1 MKNLVL
7 ILVCLLLV
15 FSAIAHSQKDSLVTI
30 SWYGHA
36 AFHISTPDNIG
47 IMIDPHGIEEYKI
60 PQDIKTDIV
69 TVSHNHFDHNAVAR
83 VSGNPIIL
91 YGKSQGEPPYEEF
104 NSIDTTIN
112 GIRIY
117 DVQSNHF
124 PPEVSPELNA
134 IFVFEL
140 NGLRLVHLGDLGT
153 ILNEEQVQ
161 QIGKVDILMIPVG
174 GKYTIELPAVDTV
187 IAQLQPELAVIPMH
201 CKTDVANFLP
211 HTVDDFVKGK
221 TNVVKVD
228 GFEYSFSLTDEET
241 EMKYIVLDY
250 YK

>member
-1 MKNLVL
+1 MKYLVL

-15 FSAIAHSQKDSLVTI
+15 FTATAYSQKDSLVTI

-36 AFHISTPDNIG
+36 ALHISTPDSIG
-47 IMIDPHGIEEYKI
+47 VMLDPHGLKEYTI

-69 TVSHNHFDHNAVAR
+69 TVSHNHFDHDQVSRVA
-83 VSGNPIIL
+83 GNPIIL
-91 YGKSQGEPPYEEF
+91 YGKSHGEPPYEEF
-104 NSIDTTIN
+104 NPIDTTID
-112 GIRIY
+112 GINIY

-134 IFVFEL
+134 IFVIEL
-140 NGLRLVHLGDLGT
+140 NSLRLVHLGDLGT
-153 ILNEEQVQ
+153 TLNEEQIQ

-187 IAQLQPELAVIPMH
+187 ISQLKPELAVIPMH
-201 CKTDVANFLP
+201 YRTDVADFLP
-211 HTVDDFVKGK
+211 NTADDFVKGK
-221 TNVVKVD
+221 ANVVKVD
-228 GFEYSFSLTDEET
+228 GHQCSFNPADEKT
-241 EMKYIVLDY
+241 EMQYIVLDY